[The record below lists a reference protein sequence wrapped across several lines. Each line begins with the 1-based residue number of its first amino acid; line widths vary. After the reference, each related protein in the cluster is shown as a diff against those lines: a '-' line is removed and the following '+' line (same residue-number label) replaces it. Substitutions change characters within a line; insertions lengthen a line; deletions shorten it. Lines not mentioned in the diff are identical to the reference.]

1 MNHPDKHKAKRFD
14 TAGRCAAYT
23 DTVYDE
29 NFGDAVRLRE
39 EIHASA
45 RVFDPPAPTLRAFTG
60 EMHGHTNLSDGQ
72 PDIDT
77 YFQNIRDIAHLDF
90 AALTDHDHGGVGHP
104 TLWAGSPSKWD
115 LIREKVKEYN
125 NPGTFST
132 LLAYE
137 RDSYPFY
144 NNMVIYYRD
153 HDGELI
159 RGVRD
164 GELTEEELRAV
175 IARGIP
181 ILDGYL
187 AAEILTAE
195 ARADIFAL
203 SLNRVRSTA

>member
-1 MNHPDKHKAKRFD
+1 
-14 TAGRCAAYT
+14 
-23 DTVYDE
+23 
-29 NFGDAVRLRE
+29 
-39 EIHASA
+39 
-45 RVFDPPAPTLRAFTG
+45 
-60 EMHGHTNLSDGQ
+60 
-72 PDIDT
+72 
-77 YFQNIRDIAHLDF
+77 
-90 AALTDHDHGGVGHP
+90 
-104 TLWAGSPSKWD
+104 
-115 LIREKVKEYN
+115 
-125 NPGTFST
+125 
-132 LLAYE
+132 
-137 RDSYPFY
+137 
-144 NNMVIYYRD
+144 MVIYYRD